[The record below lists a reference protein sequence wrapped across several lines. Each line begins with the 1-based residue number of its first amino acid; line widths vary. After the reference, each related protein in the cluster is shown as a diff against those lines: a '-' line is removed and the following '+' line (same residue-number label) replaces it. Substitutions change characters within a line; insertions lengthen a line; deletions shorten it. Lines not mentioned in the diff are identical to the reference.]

1 MSETDVEEFFGR
13 CGTILKVKL
22 PLDRETDRKRG
33 YAYIDFQNES
43 AVAEALKLSGRE
55 IGGRPVTVLAHNRDS
70 YDTNRSA
77 ASQSL
82 PDYIGLSSPV
92 HSTRAL
98 QFAETKRVEIDKDP
112 DLWNYIPNISN
123 PVWCGDILV
132 PLAELERIKVVIC
145 GVSEIAIHSTFRNQ
159 QFRKDLVLT
168 NRATFLNVIFQKIL
182 KILLNGVRRS
192 QELCV

>member
-1 MSETDVEEFFGR
+1 LSETDVEEFFAQ

-43 AVAEALKLSGRE
+43 AVTEALKLSGRE

-77 ASQSL
+77 SQSL
-82 PDYIGLSSPV
+82 PDYIGLNSPV
-92 HSTRAL
+92 NSTRAL

-123 PVWCGDILV
+123 PVWCGDLLV

-145 GVSEIAIHSTFRNQ
+145 GVSEIATHLTFRNQ
-159 QFRKDLVLT
+159 RFQKGLVLT
-168 NRATFLNVIFQKIL
+168 NRVTFLNVIFQKIP
-182 KILLNGVRRS
+182 KILLNGVHRS